1 MAGEFVTDVKEIR
14 RRARAHMEQGLIER
28 LSEPKK
34 REKR

>member
-14 RRARAHMEQGLIER
+14 RRARAPMEQGPQ

-34 REKR
+34 QEKR

>member
-14 RRARAHMEQGLIER
+14 RRARAPMEQGLIER

-34 REKR
+34 RKKR